1 VTQRGIC
8 EKSTAYKT
16 TAQWSGILA
25 AQFNYLWRFTMS
37 DREKFRTLINGKQQI
52 ADGSVDELLLTDDLR
67 NKIAMIEQLEKRLAQ
82 LEQNLGDIKNFD
94 PLAVYNTAKASVKT

>member
-1 VTQRGIC
+1 
-8 EKSTAYKT
+8 
-16 TAQWSGILA
+16 
-25 AQFNYLWRFTMS
+25 MS
-37 DREKFRTLINGKQQI
+37 DREKFRSLINGKQQI

-94 PLAVYNTAKASVKT
+94 PIAVYNATKAPVKT